1 MRIPCILVQGL
12 TALFWAAAWTTAGY
26 APPGPQS
33 YEEVDEA
40 AGKLA
45 APFGAM
51 VPSKCR
57 TAALQL
63 ICQGSF
69 PVCVIGP
76 PLART
81 CDLRVSCARMCLC
94 VLSNRVR

>member
-1 MRIPCILVQGL
+1 LGRLRGPPLVTHHL
-12 TALFWAAAWTTAGY
+12 IAV
-26 APPGPQS
+26 GPQS

-69 PVCVIGP
+69 PVCVIGS

-81 CDLRVSCARMCLC
+81 CSLCDVCVQGDVHVCRV
-94 VLSNRVR
+94 

>member
-1 MRIPCILVQGL
+1 MLPLCIPCILVQNL
-12 TALFWAAAWTTAGY
+12 TALFWAAAWTIAGY
-26 APPGPQS
+26 SQTGPQS
-33 YEEVDEA
+33 YEEVDES

-69 PVCVIGP
+69 PVCVIGS
-76 PLART
+76 PLAGT
-81 CDLRVSCARMCLC
+81 WPARVVRASLSMCL
-94 VLSNRVR
+94 VL

>member
-1 MRIPCILVQGL
+1 MGRLRGPPLVTHHL
-12 TALFWAAAWTTAGY
+12 IAV
-26 APPGPQS
+26 GPQS

-69 PVCVIGP
+69 PVCVIGS

-81 CDLRVSCARMCLC
+81 CYLC
-94 VLSNRVR
+94 VTCACGAMSMCVVSNGV